1 MHLVGM
7 DGTDCPLTNLR
18 DVAEK
23 TVDYLL
29 VAQLVDAVMHQLWNA
44 KNGGAE
50 MLRTEIKGIG
60 TDTMRDLRR
69 HVRCRCCRRS
79 APAG

>member
-1 MHLVGM
+1 MGP
-7 DGTDCPLTNLR
+7 GGADCPLTNLS

-44 KNGGAE
+44 RNGGVE

-60 TDTMRDLRR
+60 TDTMRGLRR